1 MKDEKDTS
9 TDREPTPHDPTTDP
23 NVPVDTYPGVHGG
36 PAFAPKV
43 PTEETAVDDEAEAA
57 LVDRVPPRPGT
68 RTLRTARLGDLEGLG
83 LVIVVRDSD
92 GHVVSM
98 DGTWRPNDETV
109 RLEDLQKAFPK
120 GAVVTFA
127 GTQVEAA
134 DERSS
139 AEIRMEVVI
148 RRLGEYARDDGRTL
162 RVVNFTRHEAG

>member
-57 LVDRVPPRPGT
+57 LVDRVPPQPGT

-83 LVIVVRDSD
+83 LVIVVRDAD
-92 GHVVSM
+92 GHVVSV
-98 DGTWRPNDETV
+98 DGTWRPATEAVT
-109 RLEDLQKAFPK
+109 LEDLQAALPK
-120 GAVVTFA
+120 GAIVTFT

-134 DERSS
+134 DERS
-139 AEIRMEVVI
+139 AEEVRMEVAVK
-148 RRLGEYARDDGRTL
+148 RLGEYVRDDGGTL
-162 RVVNFTRHEAG
+162 RLVNFTRHDSG